1 VLPERKVFEMI
12 VTDPVF
18 WLSVSLTAAL
28 VGFTHYLMKCY
39 HLCAK
44 GWQRVGRYTAGIL
57 IIACGFAGW
66 YTVHPEATG
75 PEIVN
80 VIALLIVST
89 GLATILAYGL
99 DNTVDRE
106 RCHEDLDER
115 GLAVG
120 D

>member
-1 VLPERKVFEMI
+1 MLPERKVFEMI

-66 YTVHPEATG
+66 YAVYPQATG
-75 PEIVN
+75 PQIVG
-80 VIALLIVST
+80 VITLLVVST
-89 GLATILAYGL
+89 GLATIAAYGV
-99 DNTVDRE
+99 DNTADRE
-106 RCHEDLDER
+106 HRGQDLRDR
-115 GLAVG
+115 NAAVA